1 MVFTNDQL
9 DDIRRNLD
17 NMYQPR
23 RWVDVVMENIIDDN
37 IIDDNIIDNIIIDNI
52 YEGMY
57 DFYDDIDDDRP
68 TEPWEEDTDEEW

>member
-1 MVFTNDQL
+1 MVFTNDEL

-17 NMYQPR
+17 NTYQPR
-23 RWVDVVMENIIDDN
+23 RWVDVVMENI
-37 IIDDNIIDNIIIDNI
+37 IIDNIIIDNI